1 MLHINDLSYRIEG
14 RPIFEGATA
23 SIPTGHKVGL
33 VGRNGTGKTTLLK
46 IICGDLAPDL
56 GSVTVPRSARIG
68 RIAQEAPGGQESIID
83 WVLSADT
90 ERTALLAEAEVAH
103 DPNRIGAIH
112 ERLADIEAHSAPARA
127 AQILAGLGFDE
138 AAQRRPCGALSGGWR
153 MRVALAAVLFLEPE
167 ILLLDEPTNYLDLEG
182 ALWLES
188 YLRSYPHT
196 VLIVS
201 HDRELLNRAVGSIL
215 HLERGKLTLYSGG
228 YDDFE
233 EARREKQRLELKLK
247 KKQDEERRR
256 IQVFIDRFKA
266 KATKAAQAQS
276 RVKALAKMQPIAAQ
290 MESRV
295 APFHLPQPLKPL
307 ASPLLRLE
315 DVAVGYA
322 ADRPV
327 LHGLN
332 LRIDQ
337 DDRIALLGQNGN
349 GKSTFAKLIA
359 GKLAPLAGNV
369 FGAKRVDV
377 GYFAQHQL
385 DELNPSKTPYDHMLD
400 LMPEATEAQ
409 RRTQLGS
416 YGFSADK
423 ADTKCANLSGGEKA
437 RLLLALAAFHAPHL
451 LILDEPTNHLDVDSR
466 EALVHALTEYEG
478 AVILI
483 SHDRHLIEACAD
495 RLWVVR
501 RRCREALRRRY
512 RRLPHRIAGRA
523 RHRATARGQGQGRDG
538 AQRARR
544 AAARLRR
551 PASDAGAVEESDA
564 GRRARGGE
572 DRGRHCAARHAA
584 RRSAVV
590 CPRRPG
596 RAARRRRARAA
607 REASW
612 AGRGSLARSERSLR
626 ARERGG
632 CERDVSVNPRRQLRF
647 RECKGNLVV
656 MHIISEFAI

>member
-14 RPIFEGATA
+14 RPIFEAATA
-23 SIPTGHKVGL
+23 GIPTGHKVGL
-33 VGRNGTGKTTLLK
+33 VGRNGAGKTTLLK
-46 IICGDLAPDL
+46 IIAGDLAPDM
-56 GSVTVPRSARIG
+56 GSITVSKNTRIG
-68 RIAQEAPGGQESIID
+68 HVAQEAPGGNESIID
-83 WVLSADT
+83 TVLAADS
-90 ERTALLAEAEVAH
+90 ERAQLIAEAEHAS
-103 DPNRIGAIH
+103 DPHRIAEIH
-112 ERLADIEAHSAPARA
+112 ERLNDIDAHSAPARA
-127 AQILAGLGFDE
+127 AQILSGLGFDE
-138 AAQRRPCGALSGGWR
+138 AAQQRPCRELSGGWR
-153 MRVALAAVLFLEPE
+153 MRVALASVLLLEPE

-188 YLRSYPHT
+188 YLRTYPHT

-201 HDRELLNRAVGSIL
+201 HDRDLLNRAVGAIL
-215 HLERGKLTLYSGG
+215 HLDRGKLTLYSGG

-247 KKQDEERRR
+247 KQQDEERRR
-256 IQVFIDRFKA
+256 IQAFIDRFKA

-290 MESRV
+290 VDERV
-295 APFHLPQPLKPL
+295 KPFYLPNPQKAL
-307 ASPLLRLE
+307 ASPLMRFE
-315 DVAVGYA
+315 DVSIGYSPGA
-322 ADRPV
+322 PV
-327 LHGLN
+327 LKGLN

-359 GKLAPLAGNV
+359 GKLAPLSGNF

-385 DELNPSKTPYDHMLD
+385 DELNPGKTPYDHMLE

-409 RRTQLGS
+409 RRTRLGT

-466 EALVHALTEYEG
+466 EALVHALAEYEG

-501 RRCREALRRRY
+501 GGTVKSYDGDMDSY
-512 RRLPHRIAGRA
+512 RADLLAERGA
-523 RHRATARGQGQGRDG
+523 ATRSRTSDG
-538 AQRARR
+538 KPEAQRDSRAEQRR
-544 AAARLRR
+544 AAADRRALLAPLKKAMQAAEKNVEKLSAEIARLDTLLADAQIYAKDPQRAQNAGVER
-551 PASDAGAVEESDA
+551 GQLAKRLSEAEEAWLNASEAYEAANCDASDAADA
-564 GRRARGGE
+564 
-572 DRGRHCAARHAA
+572 
-584 RRSAVV
+584 
-590 CPRRPG
+590 
-596 RAARRRRARAA
+596 
-607 REASW
+607 
-612 AGRGSLARSERSLR
+612 
-626 ARERGG
+626 
-632 CERDVSVNPRRQLRF
+632 
-647 RECKGNLVV
+647 
-656 MHIISEFAI
+656 

>member
-23 SIPTGHKVGL
+23 GVPTGHKVGL
-33 VGRNGTGKTTLLK
+33 VGRNGAGKTTLLK
-46 IICGDLAPDL
+46 IIAGELAPDV
-56 GSVTVPRSARIG
+56 GSITVPRTARIG
-68 RIAQEAPGGQESIID
+68 HVAQEAPGGDESLIE
-83 WVLSADT
+83 WVLGADA
-90 ERTALLAEAEVAH
+90 ERVRLLAEAEHTEDAH
-103 DPNRIGAIH
+103 RIAAIH
-112 ERLADIEAHSAPARA
+112 ERLTDIDAHAAPARA

-138 AAQRRPCGALSGGWR
+138 AAQQRPCRALSGGWR

-182 ALWLES
+182 VLWLES
-188 YLRSYPHT
+188 YLKSYPHT

-201 HDRELLNRAVGSIL
+201 HDRDLLNRAVGAIL
-215 HLERGKLTLYSGG
+215 HLDRGKLTLYAGG

-233 EARREKQRLELKLK
+233 ETRRSKQCLELKLK
-247 KKQDEERRR
+247 KKQDDERRR
-256 IQVFIDRFKA
+256 IQAFIDRFKA

-290 MESRV
+290 VEDRV
-295 APFHLPQPLKPL
+295 TPFHVPQPPKPL

-315 DVAVGYA
+315 EIAVGYA
-322 ADRPV
+322 ANQPI
-327 LHGLN
+327 LSGLN

-359 GKLAPLAGNV
+359 GKLSPLAGTIY
-369 FGAKRVDV
+369 GAKRVDV

-385 DELNPSKTPYDHMLD
+385 DELNPQATPYGHMLE

-409 RRTQLGS
+409 RRTRLGT

-466 EALVHALTEYEG
+466 EALVHALTAYDG

-483 SHDRHLIEACAD
+483 SHDRHLIEASAD

-501 RRCREALRRRY
+501 GGTISPYDGDIDAYRAELLAERGAGTRRRGKSSDTARNARADQ
-512 RRLPHRIAGRA
+512 RRANADR
-523 RHRATARGQGQGRDG
+523 RATLAPLKKAMQAAERTVDAITAEIARLDQLLADPQLYVRDAMRAQSAGIERGQLVK
-538 AQRARR
+538 
-544 AAARLRR
+544 RL
-551 PASDAGAVEESDA
+551 AEAEE
-564 GRRARGGE
+564 GWL
-572 DRGRHCAARHAA
+572 
-584 RRSAVV
+584 
-590 CPRRPG
+590 
-596 RAARRRRARAA
+596 
-607 REASW
+607 EASE
-612 AGRGSLARSERSLR
+612 AYERAS
-626 ARERGG
+626 ANDTDSTHG
-632 CERDVSVNPRRQLRF
+632 
-647 RECKGNLVV
+647 
-656 MHIISEFAI
+656 